1 MSAAAT
7 LPNVTVGATEP
18 TAAAADDFDPC
29 GDVAIPGGA
38 DIADPYPGF
47 AEARVSS
54 PVTNVG
60 PAFGDR
66 AHDTYFLVSHA
77 DVERVLRDETMFSAR
92 PSGESMRDVMGWT
105 ILGMDGP
112 EHLRHRSLVA
122 QAFRPKYLKGWE
134 DELIRPL
141 VHELIDGFASRGRAE
156 LIRELLLTYPIQ
168 VIARI
173 LGLPAED
180 SEKFENW
187 AVWIIASGVDPT
199 RGKAASTALRDY
211 LVPVLAER
219 RRQPADDVISQL
231 VRAELD
237 GEVLSDEEILPFLLL
252 LLPAG
257 GETTYRAT
265 GNLLWALLTHPD
277 QLEAVRRDRSLI
289 RPAIEEALRWEP
301 PLLILAREALVDTEI
316 AGVPIPKGSHVAV
329 SQGAA
334 NRDPAFAADPNTFD
348 INRGLR
354 AHLTF
359 GNGPHMCLGMHLA
372 RLEMTLV
379 LDILLD
385 RLPNLRLDNEAME
398 SAEPPSIRGMAFR
411 SPTAL
416 PVVFDPVPA

>member
-1 MSAAAT
+1 
-7 LPNVTVGATEP
+7 VTVGAAEP
-18 TAAAADDFDPC
+18 TPAGTDVAPPDFDPC
-29 GDVAIPGGA
+29 ADVAIPGGA
-38 DIADPYPGF
+38 DVADPYPGF
-47 AEARVSS
+47 ADARVTS

-60 PAFGDR
+60 PVAGLGTK
-66 AHDTYFLVSHA
+66 DTYFVVTYA
-77 DVERVLRDETMFSAR
+77 DVERILRDQTTFSAR
-92 PSGESMRDVMGWT
+92 PSGESMREVMGWT

-122 QAFRPKYLKGWE
+122 QAFRPKLLKRWE

-141 VHELIDGFASRGRAE
+141 VHELIDRFATLGRAE
-156 LIRELLLTYPIQ
+156 LIRQLLLTYPIQ

-180 SEKFENW
+180 SEKFEAW
-187 AVWIIASGVDPT
+187 AVWIIASGVDP
-199 RGKAASTALRDY
+199 RKGKAASTALRDY

-219 RRQPADDVISQL
+219 RREPADDVISQL
-231 VRAELD
+231 VCAELD
-237 GEVLSDEEILPFLLL
+237 GETLSDDEILPFLLL

-265 GNLLWALLTHPD
+265 GNLLWALLTHPE
-277 QLEAVRRDRSLI
+277 QLDAVRRDRSLI

-301 PLLILAREALVDTEI
+301 PLLILAREAIIDTEL
-316 AGVPIPKGSHVAV
+316 AGVPVPKGSHLAV

-334 NRDPAFAADPNTFD
+334 NRDPAFAADPDTYD
-348 INRGLR
+348 INRGVR
-354 AHLTF
+354 AHLSF

-372 RLEMTLV
+372 RLEMTVV
-379 LDILLD
+379 LDVLLD
-385 RLPNLRLDNEAME
+385 RLPNLRLDPAAME
-398 SAEPPSIRGMAFR
+398 AAEPPSIRGMAFR

>member
-1 MSAAAT
+1 
-7 LPNVTVGATEP
+7 VTVGATEP
-18 TAAAADDFDPC
+18 TPVGTDVADDFDPC
-29 GDVAIPGGA
+29 ADVAIPGGA
-38 DIADPYPGF
+38 DTADPYPGF
-47 AEARVSS
+47 ADARVTS

-60 PAFGDR
+60 PVSGLGTK
-66 AHDTYFLVSHA
+66 DTYFVVTYA
-77 DVERVLRDETMFSAR
+77 DVERILREQTTFSAR
-92 PSGESMRDVMGWT
+92 PSGESMREVMGWT
-105 ILGMDGP
+105 ILGMDGA

-122 QAFRPKYLKGWE
+122 QAFRPTLLKRWE

-141 VHELIDGFASRGRAE
+141 VHELIDRFEPLGRAE
-156 LIRELLLTYPIQ
+156 LIRQLLLTYPIQ

-180 SEKFENW
+180 SEKFEAW
-187 AVWIIASGVDPT
+187 AVWIIASGVDPKK
-199 RGKAASTALRDY
+199 GKAASTALRDY
-211 LVPVLAER
+211 LIPVLAER
-219 RRQPADDVISQL
+219 RREPADDVISQL

-237 GEVLSDEEILPFLLL
+237 GETLSDEEILPFLLL

-301 PLLILAREALVDTEI
+301 PLLILAREALVDTEL
-316 AGVPIPKGSHVAV
+316 AGVPIPQGSHLAV

-334 NRDPAFAADPNTFD
+334 NRDPSFAADPDTFD
-348 INRGLR
+348 INRGIR
-354 AHLTF
+354 AHLSF

-372 RLEMTLV
+372 RLEMTVV
-379 LDILLD
+379 LDVLLD
-385 RLPNLRLDNEAME
+385 RLPNLRLDPSAMDA
-398 SAEPPSIRGMAFR
+398 SEPPSIRGMAFR

-416 PVVFDPVPA
+416 PVVFDSVTA